1 MKFLKSHGG
10 AIVITVLVVVLSV
23 VFGFH
28 RSATAARADVEAAFY
43 QGVDGSGY
51 SIAADL
57 TTRRNVCSNL
67 AAVGARYM
75 GEGELSALTSALS
88 DPRWQGGP
96 AAQYDANLDLGAAA
110 EAVLLAL
117 EDAGL
122 SGQDAKYVQ
131 GFRAD
136 LDAKADT
143 ISRDGYNALVDA
155 FNTKV
160 LGVFPANFLR
170 HIAFVR
176 GAEAFR

>member
-1 MKFLKSHGG
+1 MGAGAGILVLEELERARARGARIYGEIVGYGANCDAYHITAPAAGG
-10 AIVITVLVVVLSV
+10 A
-23 VFGFH
+23 
-28 RSATAARADVEAAFY
+28 
-43 QGVDGSGY
+43 
-51 SIAADL
+51 
-57 TTRRNVCSNL
+57 
-67 AAVGARYM
+67 
-75 GEGELSALTSALS
+75 
-88 DPRWQGGP
+88 
-96 AAQYDANLDLGAAA
+96 GAA
-110 EAVLLAL
+110 ECMRLAL